1 MVNSNELRWVGLELD
16 WCGEGFSPYSDGR
29 SLCYSSGLKG
39 GYCLI
44 HSPSDD
50 NSFRDFDRLQDGSIV
65 ISSLLDFYER
75 DWLGAAASGAIWTDY
90 SSKDVPMMR
99 AKLEKE
105 LIMKTPDGRHFVWLT
120 EPKPYVSDV
129 TSAFLRKDIADLL
142 TSSEGDL
149 STALFSGIRV
159 YGELHKRGL
168 ILQGSDNDLKLKRVQ
183 WEKTALNSYDAQ
195 LGHFLRTGEGKEAI
209 DKLTYGVQIFCGV
222 DQTRLRRLLT
232 YDGAAFQ
239 QNLERIAVLY
249 YKNDVSALQNDLE
262 QLKQELK
269 GTSKR
274 A

>member
-105 LIMKTPDGRHFVWLT
+105 LIMKTPDG
-120 EPKPYVSDV
+120 
-129 TSAFLRKDIADLL
+129 
-142 TSSEGDL
+142 
-149 STALFSGIRV
+149 
-159 YGELHKRGL
+159 
-168 ILQGSDNDLKLKRVQ
+168 
-183 WEKTALNSYDAQ
+183 KTIVKI
-195 LGHFLRTGEGKEAI
+195 KEA
-209 DKLTYGVQIFCGV
+209 
-222 DQTRLRRLLT
+222 RLYKIIQSEKSETHTIKFIIHKSGLK
-232 YDGAAFQ
+232 AFTFTF
-239 QNLERIAVLY
+239 
-249 YKNDVSALQNDLE
+249 
-262 QLKQELK
+262 
-269 GTSKR
+269 G
-274 A
+274 